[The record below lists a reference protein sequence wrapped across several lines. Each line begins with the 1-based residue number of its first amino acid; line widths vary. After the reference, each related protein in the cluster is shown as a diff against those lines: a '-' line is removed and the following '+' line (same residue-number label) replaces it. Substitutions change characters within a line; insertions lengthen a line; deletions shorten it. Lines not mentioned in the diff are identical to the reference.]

1 MLFLPIKNF
10 RNRSTY
16 QFTVFTNSRK
26 EINNLLIQCKYFLN
40 GCKLNVKFAD
50 LIEHQNTCNYKGLR
64 CYNGCELYFNNLTSF
79 NNHNCG
85 EELKKD
91 INNLQKQVEE
101 INKNQEMTSRE
112 LVLKEIQDKISDR
125 QSQLKKVSAILP
137 NQSIEEKLQ
146 FCSNVQFVFEII
158 TLVVEL
164 IFVK

>member
-1 MLFLPIKNF
+1 
-10 RNRSTY
+10 
-16 QFTVFTNSRK
+16 
-26 EINNLLIQCKYFLN
+26 
-40 GCKLNVKFAD
+40 
-50 LIEHQNTCNYKGLR
+50 
-64 CYNGCELYFNNLTSF
+64 
-79 NNHNCG
+79 
-85 EELKKD
+85 
-91 INNLQKQVEE
+91 
-101 INKNQEMTSRE
+101 MTSRE